1 MVKNLDLNVNKN
13 LSTLDFSIEYIGHI
27 GIVIIN
33 LNEQKLLTKNSYNSN
48 KFQFV

>member
-1 MVKNLDLNVNKN
+1 MEKNLNLNVNKN
-13 LSTLDFSIEYIGHI
+13 LSTLDFSIEYIRHI
-27 GIVIIN
+27 GIVIRN